1 MKKVKTVHCGYGYM
15 NIEQALAK
23 RGEKTTGF
31 IEVGMTSVNTYR
43 IPVVVIAGAKEGKTV
58 GFLGGTHG
66 TEYASIE
73 GLIRA
78 TKELDPTK
86 MSGNVIAVTVL
97 NGPHFE
103 HKSAFMSPVDR
114 LNQNRQ
120 FPGTPDGTLSQ
131 RTAYVV
137 FQEIVSRCDALA
149 DLHGG
154 DIGEDI
160 DSMMI
165 AGRGGGEEVEKMA
178 LDMAKCFDTDYISLL
193 PESIKGLTLSAQTLY
208 GIPCV
213 TSEAGAPYP
222 VRERHI
228 RFHYDGV
235 MNILKYF
242 KILEGKPRMVDP
254 VINPKSVSFKA
265 EHGGIWHGFHE
276 VGEWVKKGEKIGE
289 VTDLFGDILQTITA
303 PVDAKITYLRT
314 FYAVNQGEGLLHLTI
329 LDGVDPK
336 NSTDNPFEN

>member
-1 MKKVKTVHCGYGYM
+1 MPIRERDTM
-15 NIEQALAK
+15 NVEEALGR
-23 RGEKTTGF
+23 RGEKSYGF
-31 IEVGMTSVNTYR
+31 IEVGRTSVNTYR
-43 IPVVVIAGAKEGKTV
+43 IPVVVIAGKKPGKTV

-78 TKELDPTK
+78 TRELDPSE

-103 HKSAFMSPVDR
+103 HRSAFLSPIDQ

-120 FPGTPDGTLSQ
+120 FPGDPDGTLSK

-137 FQEIVSRCDALA
+137 FQEVASRCDGLV

-160 DSMMI
+160 DSMVI
-165 AGRGGGEEVEKMA
+165 AGGGGGEDVEKMA
-178 LDMAKCFDTDYISLL
+178 IDMARCFPTEYISQL
-193 PESIKGLTLSAQTLY
+193 PASVSGLTMTAQKEY

-213 TSEAGAPYP
+213 TSEAGTPYP

-228 RFHYDGV
+228 QFHYEGV
-235 MNILKYF
+235 LNILKYF
-242 KILEGKPRMVDP
+242 KVLPGEPTLAEAA
-254 VINPKSVSFKA
+254 INPKGYRFKA
-265 EHGGIWHGFHE
+265 SNAGIWHGFHE
-276 VGEWVKKGEKIGE
+276 LGARVKKGELVGE
-289 VTDLFGDILQTITA
+289 VTDLFGNVLESHMA
-303 PVDAKITYLRT
+303 PEDAKVTFLRT
-314 FYAVNQGEGLLHLTI
+314 FYSVNQGEALIGLTV
-329 LDGVDPK
+329 LD
-336 NSTDNPFEN
+336 

>member
-1 MKKVKTVHCGYGYM
+1 MNVK
-15 NIEQALAK
+15 EALGR
-23 RGEKTTGF
+23 RGEKSYGF
-31 IEVGMTSVNTYR
+31 IEVGRTSVNTYR
-43 IPVVVIAGAKEGKTV
+43 IPVVVIAGKKPGKTV

-78 TKELDPTK
+78 TRELDPSE

-103 HKSAFMSPVDR
+103 HRSAFLSPIDQ

-120 FPGTPDGTLSQ
+120 FPGEPDGTLSK

-137 FQEIVSRCDALA
+137 FQEVASRCDGLV

-160 DSMMI
+160 DSMVI
-165 AGRGGGEEVEKMA
+165 AGGGGGEDVEKMA
-178 LDMAKCFDTDYISLL
+178 IDMARCFPTEYISQL
-193 PESIKGLTLSAQTLY
+193 PDSVSGLTMTAQKEY
-208 GIPCV
+208 GIPSV
-213 TSEAGAPYP
+213 TSEAGTPYP

-228 RFHYDGV
+228 QFHYEGV

-242 KILEGKPRMVDP
+242 KVLSGEPTLADAA
-254 VINPKSVSFKA
+254 INPKGYRFKA
-265 EHGGIWHGFHE
+265 SNAGIWHSLHE
-276 VGEWVKKGEKIGE
+276 LGARVKKGELVGE
-289 VTDLFGDILQTITA
+289 VTDLFGNVLESHMA
-303 PVDAKITYLRT
+303 PEDAKVTFLRT
-314 FYAVNQGEGLLHLTI
+314 FYSVNQGEALIGLTV
-329 LDGVDPK
+329 LD
-336 NSTDNPFEN
+336 

>member
-1 MKKVKTVHCGYGYM
+1 M
-15 NIEQALAK
+15 NIEHALGK
-23 RGEKTTGF
+23 RGEKTYGF
-31 IEVGMTSVNTYR
+31 IEVGSTSVNTYR

-78 TKELDPTK
+78 IKKLDPAE

-103 HKSAFMSPVDR
+103 HRTAFLSPIDMV
-114 LNQNRQ
+114 NQNRQ
-120 FPGTPDGTLSQ
+120 FPGSPDGTLSQ
-131 RTAYVV
+131 RTAYMV
-137 FQEIVSRCDALA
+137 FKEVVSRCDALA

-165 AGRGGGEEVEKMA
+165 VGSGGGEEVEKVA
-178 LDMAKCFDTDYISLL
+178 LDMAKCFDTDYVSLL
-193 PESIKGLTLSAQTLY
+193 PSGMTGLTLSAQSKY

-242 KILEGKPRMVDP
+242 NVLEGEPAMVDP
-254 VINPKSVSFKA
+254 VINPRSIIFKA

-276 VGEWVKKGEKIGE
+276 IGARVKKGDKLGE
-289 VTDLFGDILQTITA
+289 VTDLFGNILQSITA
-303 PVDAKITYLRT
+303 PEDGKISYLRT
-314 FYAVNQGEGLLHLTI
+314 FYAVNQGERLFHLTV
-329 LDGVDPK
+329 LD
-336 NSTDNPFEN
+336 

>member
-1 MKKVKTVHCGYGYM
+1 M
-15 NIEQALAK
+15 NISESLDM
-23 RGEKTTGF
+23 RGMKSYGF
-31 IEVGMTSVNTYR
+31 IEVGRTSVNTYR
-43 IPVVVIAGAKEGKTV
+43 VPVVVIAGAKEGKTV

-78 TKELDPTK
+78 TKDLDPST

-103 HKSAFMSPVDR
+103 HKSAFLSPIDR

-120 FPGTPDGTLSQ
+120 FPGDPEGTLSQ

-137 FQEIVSRCDALA
+137 FNEVVSRCDALA

-165 AGRGGGEEVEKMA
+165 YGSGGGEEVEKMA
-178 LDMAKCFDTDYISLL
+178 LDMARCFDTEYVSKL
-193 PESIKGLTLSAQTLY
+193 PETVSGLTMTAQAKY

-228 RFHYDGV
+228 LFHYDGV

-242 KILEGKPRMVDP
+242 KVLPGDPKLVDP
-254 VINPKSVSFKA
+254 VKNPKGYRYKS

-276 VGEWVKKGEKIGE
+276 VGSRVKKGEKIGE
-289 VTDLFGDILQTITA
+289 VTDLFGNVLQTIIA
-303 PVDAKITYLRT
+303 PEDAKISSVRT
-314 FYAVNQGEGLLHLTI
+314 FYAVNQGEMLISLTV
-329 LDGVDPK
+329 LD
-336 NSTDNPFEN
+336 

>member
-1 MKKVKTVHCGYGYM
+1 M
-15 NIEQALAK
+15 NVEKALGR
-23 RGEKTTGF
+23 RGEKIYGF
-31 IEVGMTSVNTYR
+31 IEVGRTSVNTYK
-43 IPVVVIAGAKEGKTV
+43 IPVVVITGKEPGKTI

-78 TKELDPTK
+78 TRDLDPAE

-103 HKSAFMSPVDR
+103 HRSAFLSPIDQ

-120 FPGTPDGTLSQ
+120 FPGDPEGTLSK

-160 DSMMI
+160 ECMVI
-165 AGRGGGEEVEKMA
+165 AGRGGGEEVERISIDMA
-178 LDMAKCFDTDYISLL
+178 LCFPTEYISQL
-193 PESIKGLTLSAQTLY
+193 PESVNGLTMTAQKEY

-213 TSEAGAPYP
+213 TSEAGTPYP

-228 RFHYDGV
+228 RFHYEGV
-235 MNILKYF
+235 MNILRYF
-242 KILEGKPRMVDP
+242 DVLPGEPVMVEA
-254 VINPKSVSFKA
+254 VMSPKGYRFKA
-265 EHGGIWHGFHE
+265 GHAGIWHGFHE
-276 VGEWVKKGEKIGE
+276 LGAGVKKGELVGE
-289 VTDLFGDILQTITA
+289 VVDLFGNVLESHMA
-303 PVDAKITYLRT
+303 PEDAKVT
-314 FYAVNQGEGLLHLTI
+314 FYSVNQGEALIGLTV
-329 LDGVDPK
+329 LD
-336 NSTDNPFEN
+336 

>member
-1 MKKVKTVHCGYGYM
+1 M
-15 NIEQALAK
+15 NIDEALSR
-23 RGEKTTGF
+23 RGEKSYGF
-31 IEVGMTSVNTYR
+31 IEVGRTSVNTYR
-43 IPVVVIAGAKEGKTV
+43 IPVVVIAGAREGKTV

-78 TKELDPTK
+78 TKKLDPSA
-86 MSGNVIAVTVL
+86 MDGNVIAVTVL

-103 HKSAFMSPVDR
+103 HKSAFLSPIDR

-120 FPGTPDGTLSQ
+120 FPGNPDGTLSQ

-137 FQEIVSRCDALA
+137 FNDVVSRCDALA

-165 AGRGGGEEVEKMA
+165 YGSGGGEEVERMA
-178 LDMAKCFDTDYISLL
+178 LDMARCFDTEYVSKL
-193 PESIKGLTLSAQTLY
+193 PETVSGLSMTAQAKY

-235 MNILKYF
+235 MNLLKYF
-242 KILEGKPRMVDP
+242 KVIQGEPVLVDP
-254 VINPKSVSFKA
+254 VKNPKGYRFKA
-265 EHGGIWHGFHE
+265 EYGGIWHGFQE
-276 VGEWVKKGEKIGE
+276 LGSRVKKGEKIGE
-289 VTDLFGDILQTITA
+289 VTDLFGNALQTIIA
-303 PVDAKITYLRT
+303 PEDGKITTVRM
-314 FYAVNQGEGLLHLTI
+314 FYAVNQGEQLIKLTV
-329 LDGVDPK
+329 LG
-336 NSTDNPFEN
+336 